1 MSGLQ
6 KRMRRKLLTQAARMQ
21 RKETVGAP
29 RRRTVNSWVQTTKL
43 DMVLAV
49 IESQRVAPNDSVSD
63 DSSTEVTPE

>member
-21 RKETVGAP
+21 RKETIGAP

-49 IESQRVAPNDSVSD
+49 LEAKQREVSTSES
-63 DSSTEVTPE
+63 DSSQEVPQQ